1 MNAPLE
7 EANAGLIKQ
16 ARAGDARAFEALA
29 KEVERPLYRHV
40 QRIVGES
47 ADAED
52 CVQDALFSA
61 WRSIRA
67 FEGDSFRAWIF
78 RIATNRALDRLRSR
92 KRHPELPLDPPADDA
107 EITWAEPATPGPDL
121 VQIVGDREALAA
133 VEAALATLPVDQR
146 TVLLLRDIEGFAY
159 EEIAVI
165 TAVEIGTVK
174 SRIHLGRRCRRAGA
188 RAAAGAGA
196 ERPRPRD
203 RQCRSV
209 RRGGRRRPRRSERP
223 DRRPR
228 AGVRRTDRRPR
239 AGLRRGGVGLTA
251 AEERHRGGPL
261 SRRHADAHALRAHGH
276 WNDRADRGRARRSR
290 ARPNDPIAAPV
301 ARARDRAGGP
311 GARVAPE
318 ATKRLEADTRW
329 CDRASGP
336 DRLEQ
341 PHLSRLLRGA
351 AAHDDERRARERD
364 VRVRLA

>member
-7 EANAGLIKQ
+7 DTNAGLIKQ

-29 KEVERPLYRHV
+29 REVERPLYRHV

-174 SRIHLGRRCRRAGA
+174 SRIH
-188 RAAAGAGA
+188 
-196 ERPRPRD
+196 
-203 RQCRSV
+203 
-209 RRGGRRRPRRSERP
+209 
-223 DRRPR
+223 
-228 AGVRRTDRRPR
+228 
-239 AGLRRGGVGLTA
+239 
-251 AEERHRGGPL
+251 
-261 SRRHADAHALRAHGH
+261 
-276 WNDRADRGRARRSR
+276 RGRLAVRN
-290 ARPNDPIAAPV
+290 ALV
-301 ARARDRAGGP
+301 AKGWRGSAG
-311 GARVAPE
+311 
-318 ATKRLEADTRW
+318 
-329 CDRASGP
+329 
-336 DRLEQ
+336 
-341 PHLSRLLRGA
+341 
-351 AAHDDERRARERD
+351 
-364 VRVRLA
+364 